1 MWLKMNI
8 IRSAICSFGTVA
20 SIISL
25 AFTTQLNLAI
35 RIIIMICGV
44 SCLSVLIY
52 YDYKRTQINER
63 ICRTP
68 EEIEEAMKELVKTQG
83 KVCVVSRDLSWVT
96 PEISACMLQK
106 KRDILIFVQ
115 KANEITSSLV
125 KNGVKIKC
133 YGSAFEPKTRFTIVR
148 YNRPNLQVA
157 IANTL
162 NTVRKKKNFTHTIYQ
177 TGGNNCYQDAWINS
191 LAFDMITLLDSVSE
205 EIGYEEGKT

>member
-1 MWLKMNI
+1 MEI
-8 IRSAICSFGTVA
+8 IRSAICSLGTFA

-25 AFTTQLNLAI
+25 ALTTQLNFGF
-35 RIIIMICGV
+35 RILIGIGGVICL
-44 SCLSVLIY
+44 CVLVY
-52 YDYKRTQINER
+52 YDYKRAQINER
-63 ICRTP
+63 ICHTP

-96 PEISACMLQK
+96 PEISTCILQK

-133 YGSAFEPKTRFTIVR
+133 YGSGFEPKTRFTVVR
-148 YNRPNLQVA
+148 YNRPNPQVA

-162 NTVRKKKNFTHTIYQ
+162 NTVRKKKSFMHTIYQ
-177 TGGNNCYQDAWINS
+177 TGGNNCCQDAWIKS

-205 EIGYEEGKT
+205 EIKYEEGNT

>member
-1 MWLKMNI
+1 MNVI
-8 IRSAICSFGTVA
+8 CSAICSFGTIS

-25 AFTTQLNLAI
+25 AFASQLYVGI
-35 RIIIMICGV
+35 RILIGIGGVICL
-44 SCLSVLIY
+44 CILLY
-52 YDYKRTQINER
+52 YDYKCAQINER
-63 ICRTP
+63 ICHTP
-68 EEIEEAMKELVKTQG
+68 EEIAEAMKELVKTQG

-96 PEISACMLQK
+96 PEISACILQK
-106 KRDILIFVQ
+106 KRDVLIFVQ
-115 KANEITSSLV
+115 KANDTTSSLV

-133 YGSAFEPKTRFTIVR
+133 YGNNFEPKTRFTVVR

-177 TGGNNCYQDAWINS
+177 TGGNNCYQDEWINS

-205 EIGYEEGKT
+205 ELEYEEGNT

>member
-1 MWLKMNI
+1 MNV
-8 IRSAICSFGTVA
+8 IRSMICSLGTFA

-25 AFTTQLNLAI
+25 AFTSQLNWGI
-35 RIIIMICGV
+35 RILIGVGGVICL
-44 SCLSVLIY
+44 CVLVY
-52 YDYKRTQINER
+52 YDYKCAQINER
-63 ICRTP
+63 ICHTP

-96 PEISACMLQK
+96 PEISACILQK

-115 KANEITSSLV
+115 RANDITSSLV
-125 KNGVKIKC
+125 KNGVKIKS
-133 YGSAFEPKTRFTIVR
+133 YGTNFEPKTRFTVVR

-177 TGGNNCYQDAWINS
+177 TVGNNCYQDAWINS

-205 EIGYEEGKT
+205 EIEYEEGNT

>member
-1 MWLKMNI
+1 MWLYMNI
-8 IRSAICSFGTVA
+8 ICSVICSLGTFA

-25 AFTTQLNLAI
+25 AFTTQLNWEI
-35 RIIIMICGV
+35 RILIGIGGII
-44 SCLSVLIY
+44 CLCILIY

-63 ICRTP
+63 ICHTP

-96 PEISACMLQK
+96 PEISACILQK

-115 KANEITSSLV
+115 KANDITSSLV
-125 KNGVKIKC
+125 KNGVKIRC
-133 YGSAFEPKTRFTIVR
+133 YGSDFEPKTRFTVVR

-162 NTVRKKKNFTHTIYQ
+162 NTIRGKKNFTHTIYQ
-177 TGGNNCYQDAWINS
+177 TGGNDCYQDAWINS
-191 LAFDMITLLDSVSE
+191 LASDMITLLNSVSE
-205 EIGYEEGKT
+205 EIKYEEGNT